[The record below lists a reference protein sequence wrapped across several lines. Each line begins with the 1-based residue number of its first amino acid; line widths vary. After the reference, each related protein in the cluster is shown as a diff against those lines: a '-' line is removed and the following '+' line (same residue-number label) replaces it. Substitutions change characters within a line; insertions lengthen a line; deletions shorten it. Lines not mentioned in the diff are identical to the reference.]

1 MSQEVTMA
9 RATIVGALAVVCFV
23 STPGLAQAPE
33 RDLATMRD
41 LSADLANSYLRIWS
55 SSAEGAL
62 ADVHEVYAPRVNFYG
77 RMLDKRAITAEKM
90 RFVRRWPIRRYSLRP
105 GTTRVDCDQNRRA
118 CVVRT
123 LINWEA
129 ASPQRGTV
137 SRGVS
142 EFKLGVGFSG
152 PQPLVIYEGGRVIAR
167 GGPSYSRLGMR

>member
-1 MSQEVTMA
+1 MA
-9 RATIVGALAVVCFV
+9 RASMVGALTALCLMGAP
-23 STPGLAQAPE
+23 SLAQVPE

-55 SSAEGAL
+55 SSDESAL

-105 GTTRVDCDQNRRA
+105 GTTRVDCNPNRRA
-118 CVVRT
+118 CVVKT
-123 LINWEA
+123 LIDWEA
-129 ASPQRGTV
+129 ASPQRRSV

-142 EFKLGVGFSG
+142 QFELGVGFSG
-152 PQPLVIYEGGRVIAR
+152 SQPLVVYEGGRVVGR
-167 GGPSYSRLGMR
+167 GRRPYSQVGMR

>member
-1 MSQEVTMA
+1 MA
-9 RATIVGALAVVCFV
+9 RVSILGALTALCVVA
-23 STPGLAQAPE
+23 TPSLAQVPQ

-55 SSAEGAL
+55 SSDEGAL

-123 LINWEA
+123 LITWEA
-129 ASPQRGTV
+129 ASPQRRAV

-152 PQPLVIYEGGRVIAR
+152 PQPQVVYEGGRIIAR

>member
-1 MSQEVTMA
+1 MA
-9 RATIVGALAVVCFV
+9 RASMVGALTALCLMGAP
-23 STPGLAQAPE
+23 SLAQVPE

-77 RMLDKRAITAEKM
+77 RVLDKRAITAEKM

-105 GTTRVDCDQNRRA
+105 GTTRVDCNPNRHR
-118 CVVRT
+118 CVVKT
-123 LINWEA
+123 LIDWET
-129 ASPQRGTV
+129 ASPGRRTV

-142 EFKLGVGFSG
+142 EFELGVGFSG
-152 PQPLVIYEGGRVIAR
+152 SQPLVVYEGGRVVTR
-167 GGPSYSRLGMR
+167 GRPSYSRLGMR

>member
-1 MSQEVTMA
+1 MTRSSIA
-9 RATIVGALAVVCFV
+9 GALAVLCLVG
-23 STPGLAQAPE
+23 TPSLAQVPE

-55 SSAEGAL
+55 SSDEGAL
-62 ADVHEVYAPRVNFYG
+62 ADVHEVYASRVNFYG
-77 RMLDKRAITAEKM
+77 RVLDKRAITAEKM

-105 GTTRVDCDQNRRA
+105 GTTRVDCDYNGRT

-129 ASPQRGTV
+129 AAPARRAV

-152 PQPLVIYEGGRVIAR
+152 QQPLVISEGGRVIAR
-167 GGPSYSRLGMR
+167 GNPSYSRLGMR